1 MTTRPESIDDRR
13 RRERALALLRE
24 GQPVIQIARKVA
36 RHRSTIY
43 RWRGELIA
51 CRAVAA
57 DR

>member
-1 MTTRPESIDDRR
+1 MTTRPESPDDRR

-36 RHRSTIY
+36 RHRSTVY
-43 RWRGELIA
+43 RWRDELVA
-51 CRAVAA
+51 VRSVAA